1 MGERSDQLGWRGWR
15 GLARLLRRRLEILQQ
30 GSAGD
35 EVDPLAFAIAMMA
48 KCTGELFSWDYMEVS
63 GAAFEAL

>member
-1 MGERSDQLGWRGWR
+1 M
-15 GLARLLRRRLEILQQ
+15 ARLLRRRLEILQQ

-35 EVDPLAFAIAMMA
+35 EVDPLAFGFAMMM